1 MIKMKYFP
9 FFLGALAGLIAALIL
24 LILDPDFSLLI
35 KIVIIL
41 SNILVGIAIG
51 FITSNKK
58 MNELENDNL

>member
-1 MIKMKYFP
+1 MIKMRYFP
-9 FFLGALAGLIAALIL
+9 FFLGAFAGLIAALIL

-41 SNILVGIAIG
+41 SNVLVGIAIG

-58 MNELENDNL
+58 MNEFENNN

>member
-1 MIKMKYFP
+1 MKYFP

>member
-1 MIKMKYFP
+1 MKYFP
-9 FFLGALAGLIAALIL
+9 FFLGVFAGLIAVLIL

-58 MNELENDNL
+58 MNEIENNNL

>member
-9 FFLGALAGLIAALIL
+9 FFLGVFAGLIAVLIL

-58 MNELENDNL
+58 MNEIENNNL